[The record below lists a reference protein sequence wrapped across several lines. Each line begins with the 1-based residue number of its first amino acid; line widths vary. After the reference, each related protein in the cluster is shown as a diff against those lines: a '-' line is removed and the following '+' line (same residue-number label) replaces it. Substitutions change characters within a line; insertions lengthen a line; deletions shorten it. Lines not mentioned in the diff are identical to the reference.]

1 MLRFYR
7 ILTCLLHPLLPLY
20 LKRRAR
26 KGKEDVSRMGE
37 RFGRASLPRPGG
49 RLFWFHAAS
58 MGESLSVIPLIK
70 ELRAKYPDARILLT
84 TVTVTSARMVASRLP
99 EGAFHQFAPLDTP
112 QAMRR
117 FLAHWKPNAA
127 FWVESELWPNMVTM
141 TGKTDCPLFLLNAR
155 ISERSMKRWFRL
167 RTLAQAMLDA
177 FTLILAKSEE
187 DARRFRNLGA
197 QQVEVKGN
205 LKFSAPPLEADSR
218 VTGEILS
225 RIGDRPIW
233 LAASTHPGEET
244 IIASAHQSLKE
255 SFPSLLSIIVPRHS
269 SRGDE
274 IAEGLRDSGLSVS
287 QRSKEEDIQPE
298 TDIYV
303 ADTMGELGV
312 FYRIAG
318 IVFIGGSLVAH
329 GGQNPFEP
337 ARLDCAILYGPHME
351 NFHEFCAELEAM
363 QGAVRVASPA
373 ELTARVGDLLRDH
386 DREEKLAVAAMKTVQ
401 NNQQVT
407 GRVLEALASH
417 LDKHA

>member
-1 MLRFYR
+1 M
-7 ILTCLLHPLLPLY
+7 
-20 LKRRAR
+20 A
-26 KGKEDVSRMGE
+26 E
-37 RFGRASLPRPGG
+37 RFGKASLPRPQG

-70 ELRAKYPDARILLT
+70 ELRQRYPEARILLT

-117 FLAHWKPNAA
+117 FLAHWKPDAA

-141 TGKTDCPLFLLNAR
+141 TGNTGCPLFLLNAR

-167 RTLAQAMLDA
+167 RTLAQTMLDA
-177 FTLILAKSEE
+177 FSLILAKNEE

-197 QQVEVKGN
+197 LRVDVKGN
-205 LKFSAPPLEADSR
+205 LKFSAPPLEADSKI
-218 VTGEILS
+218 TGEIIS
-225 RIGDRPIW
+225 RIGDRPVW

-244 IIASAHQSLKE
+244 IVASVHQSLKE

-274 IAEGLRDSGLSVS
+274 IAAGLRDSGLSVS
-287 QRSKEEDIQPE
+287 QRSREEDIQPE

-351 NFHEFCAELEAM
+351 NFHEFCTELEAM
-363 QGAVRVASPA
+363 QGAVRVVSSA

-386 DREEKLAVAAMKTVQ
+386 DREEKLAQAAMKTVQ

-407 GRVLEALASH
+407 GRVLEALAPY
-417 LDKHA
+417 LDKRA